1 MEAAAANN
9 TCVVPWSMLVVQPD
23 GCASFCCD
31 VPLLLTVDGR
41 AANLTEDSLDD
52 LWNAPELVQTRAA
65 MARGER
71 PESCSTCWKVEDA
84 AATSRRQV
92 LNEIYTVAGGALDVD
107 ALAGLGAA
115 TGYRLERPPDWFM
128 LELGNTCTLRCRSC
142 GPVFSSRIRADRVQ
156 SAWSEDRARGDQ
168 PSQGLERPG
177 TRRIPGTAWF
187 DDIER
192 MAEMIADSAREP
204 VMLSLLGGEPF
215 LIKQTWSL
223 LEALVE
229 RGVAENVLVAF
240 STNGQQR
247 SARLAEL
254 APHFRSVH
262 VALSV
267 DGHGRLYEYLRHGA
281 TWSQLCDTIEWLRTI
296 PRVNLLIGPTL
307 QNANALQMA
316 TLIQWVDDEELHL
329 SFNAVSWPARLA
341 PGNLPPRVRRRA
353 AARLREYLATG
364 CSLRNAA
371 VVRSYCELLE
381 AASEA
386 FDEPLFEEFMA
397 FTNDLDAAR
406 GESIAVAAPELI
418 ALLEED
424 GLVWSSERRYSL
436 A

>member
-1 MEAAAANN
+1 M
-9 TCVVPWSMLVVQPD
+9 CVVPWSMLVVQPD

-41 AANLTEDSLDD
+41 AANLTEDSLED
-52 LWNAPELVQTRAA
+52 LWNAPELVETRAA

-71 PESCSTCWKVEDA
+71 PEACGTCWKVEDA
-84 AATSRRQV
+84 GATSRRHV
-92 LNEIYTVAGGALDVD
+92 LNETYALGGGGLDVD
-107 ALAGLGAA
+107 ALAELGAA
-115 TGYRLERPPDWFM
+115 TGYHLERPPDWFM

-156 SAWSEDRARGDQ
+156 SAWSEDGPVGDQ
-168 PSQGLERPG
+168 PLQDVERPG
-177 TRRIPGTAWF
+177 ARRIAGTAWF

-192 MAEMIADSAREP
+192 IVDMVADSAREP

-223 LEALVE
+223 LEGLVD
-229 RGVAENVLVAF
+229 RGVAGNVLVAF

-247 SARLAEL
+247 STRLAEL
-254 APHFRSVH
+254 APHFRSVY
-262 VALSV
+262 VAVSV
-267 DGHGRLYEYLRHGA
+267 DGHGELYEYLRHGA
-281 TWSQLCDTIEWLRTI
+281 TWAQLCDTIDWLRAI
-296 PRVNLLIGPTL
+296 PRAAVVIGPTL

-316 TLIQWVDDEELHL
+316 TLVKWVDDQELYL
-329 SFNAVSWPARLA
+329 NFNAVSWPPRLA

-353 AARLREYLATG
+353 AARLREYLVTG

-381 AASEA
+381 MPGET
-386 FDEPLFEEFMA
+386 FDELLFEEFMA
-397 FTNDLDAAR
+397 FTNDLDVAR
-406 GESIAVAAPELI
+406 GESIAAAAPELI

-424 GLVWSSERRYSL
+424 GLAWSSERRYSL